1 MEENSILKFTKSLQ
15 KNGIFREDDLIL
27 FSENIKIRSIKK
39 DEILLREGE
48 ICKSIFFVDDGAVYQ
63 HNEKDEIEQNV
74 IDLHIEGEWLLNHT
88 SFIAQKPSEGVIQA
102 YSDCNLVELTL
113 HSLHKLIGVSPTF
126 FQLGKL
132 LEPSNSRVSFFDND
146 LTPIQKYDYI
156 LKNRPQLLQIFP
168 LKIIASYLKITP
180 ETLSRVRAK
189 IMKEKAFLDYS
200 QVII

>member
-1 MEENSILKFTKSLQ
+1 MEENSILKVTKSLQ
-15 KNGIFREDDLIL
+15 KIGIFSEEDSQL
-27 FSENIKIRSIKK
+27 FSENINIRSVKK
-39 DEILLREGE
+39 DEILLREGV
-48 ICKSIFFVDDGAVYQ
+48 ICKSIFFVDNGAVYQ
-63 HNEKDEIEQNV
+63 YNDKDEIEQNV
-74 IDLHIEGEWLLNHT
+74 IDLHIEGDWLLNHV

-113 HSLHKLIGVSPTF
+113 HNLHKLIGLSPVF

-189 IMKEKAFLDYS
+189 IMKEKNIS
-200 QVII
+200 